1 MGHIPR
7 PRAKWEGPGPSH
19 RPLGCCP
26 HALQLVSSWPHIR
39 GHQGAPDQGPWR
51 GRHPSLIPSV
61 FNGHVQALVL
71 LLGPPHDAHSPG
83 TVTDTSMKG
92 GHGGGARTRAEASLR
107 LLPGERLPGWVS
119 TPRDTRSYPWGQP
132 CTALAEGQGGP
143 QPGAA
148 RPEPPAAGRTATP
161 HARALASRPSLGVS
175 CSPAHQVPCAPGW
188 LPVLATCVLVYLRPY
203 LPEHPCRGL

>member
-107 LLPGERLPGWVS
+107 VLPGERLPGWVS
-119 TPRDTRSYPWGQP
+119 TPRGTHAA
-132 CTALAEGQGGP
+132 TL
-143 QPGAA
+143 GASHAQRWQRA
-148 RPEPPAAGRTATP
+148 RED
-161 HARALASRPSLGVS
+161 PSLGQPGLS
-175 CSPAHQVPCAPGW
+175 LRQQGGRPPRMPGPWPAGPAWV
-188 LPVLATCVLVYLRPY
+188 
-203 LPEHPCRGL
+203 